1 PYRQTVLLVREIHML
16 FSYGCY
22 RLIFFIKVVMTIER
36 SGRLVDSHPVVEG
49 GVQAD
54 LRASV
59 IRISLKFSV

>member
-1 PYRQTVLLVREIHML
+1 
-16 FSYGCY
+16 
-22 RLIFFIKVVMTIER
+22 MTIER